1 MGTWR
6 NKDWWVSGWPKE
18 WQQWWEGEFGGKLT
32 FTAFQWAYFVKCIR
46 EDLSSLKGNR
56 YIEVRYSD
64 MMESTTKEIESIF
77 QFAGLKKSAGIDN
90 YVEKIDLD
98 NRNYKWRE
106 RLAEDEI
113 SVLNSVVGSVLP
125 GENRLT

>member
-6 NKDWWVSGWPKE
+6 NKDWWVSGWPEE
-18 WQQWWEGEFGGKLT
+18 WQQWWEREFGGKLA

-46 EDLSSLKGNR
+46 EDLSSLEGNR
-56 YIEVRYSD
+56 SIEVRYSD
-64 MMESTTKEIESIF
+64 MMESTTKEIERIF
-77 QFAGLKKSAGIDN
+77 RFAGLKKSTEINN
-90 YVEKIDLD
+90 YVENIDLD
-98 NRNYKWRE
+98 NRNYKWEE
-106 RLAEDEI
+106 RLTEDEI